1 MSNNNTLDFR
11 PSGTIDFEAVEIP
24 STTGA
29 AAAPAAPAAA
39 PVDDKLDGDPLSIN
53 FGREKV
59 HKPLSTE
66 RMLAGATIDWLISF
80 SIATRPK
87 ALCDKYPH
95 VANRLAAMWA
105 DKAAAHRSVQAL
117 VDDKRWGTAGFPAL
131 VQAELQRLLA
141 LLPGAQQAS

>member
-11 PSGTIDFEAVEIP
+11 LSGTIDFEAVEIP
-24 STTGA
+24 STTA
-29 AAAPAAPAAA
+29 ATAAPAA
-39 PVDDKLDGDPLSIN
+39 PVDDKIDADPLSIN

-80 SIATRPK
+80 PLDARPK

-95 VANRLAAMWA
+95 VANRLAQGWT
-105 DKAAAHRSVQAL
+105 DKPTSRAGLQAL
-117 VDDKRWGTAGFPAL
+117 VDDKRWGTAGFPAQ
-131 VQAELQRLLA
+131 VQGELQRLLTR
-141 LLPGAQQAS
+141 LG